1 MKRNMNER
9 CTRVRRL
16 GFTLIE
22 LLVVIAII
30 AILAALLLP
39 ALAKS
44 KEKALRAQCAS
55 NLKNWGVAHIM
66 YAGDNSDRFPDNTTG
81 GAKDLAWM
89 NVAFN
94 TNFYPA
100 YLYKNR
106 PGSTTTGKRAPN
118 DVIYCPTEQ
127 WHRIYENLQNVVDL
141 IGYDYLPG
149 RARDAEYE
157 ANGLG
162 QWFYRTKLG
171 SPYRNAPTMADV
183 MQWRT
188 PGGWTDPGLG
198 TPYATSAHRGKGEA
212 PLGGNFLYEDGRVV
226 WRKFVFGNA
235 ITITVG
241 ADNGT
246 YKYYLKPGDLG
257 PGPW

>member
-1 MKRNMNER
+1 MGNRKNCFQLRAPR
-9 CTRVRRL
+9 

-39 ALAKS
+39 ALSKA
-44 KEKALRAQCAS
+44 KEKAQRAQCTS
-55 NLKNWGVAHIM
+55 NLKQWGIALVM
-66 YAGDNSDRFPDNTTG
+66 YAGDNGERFPDNTTG
-81 GAKDLAWM
+81 GAIDLAWM
-89 NVAFN
+89 NAAFN
-94 TNFYPA
+94 TNFYPT

-106 PGSTTTGKRAPN
+106 PGSSKTGQRAIN

-127 WHRIYENLQNVVDL
+127 WHRIYENFQDVVNL
-141 IGYDYLPG
+141 LGYDYLPY
-149 RARDAEYE
+149 RARATEYD

-171 SPYRNAPTMADV
+171 GPYRNAPTMTDV

-188 PGGWTDPGLG
+188 PGGWMDPGLG
-198 TPYATSAHRGKGEA
+198 TSYATSAHRAANGA
-212 PLGGNFLYEDGRVV
+212 PLGGNFLYEDGRVN
-226 WRKFVFGNA
+226 WRKFAYGNTN
-235 ITITVG
+235 TIAVG

-257 PGPW
+257 RGPW